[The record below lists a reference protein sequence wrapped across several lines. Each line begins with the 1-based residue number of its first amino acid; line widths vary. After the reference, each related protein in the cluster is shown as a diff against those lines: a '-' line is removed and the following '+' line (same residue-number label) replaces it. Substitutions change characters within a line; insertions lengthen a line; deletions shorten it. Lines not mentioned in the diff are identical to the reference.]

1 MDAIESFPG
10 VDFDS
15 NKLCTAAES
24 SLLQTSSENVNIKDD
39 AYTPYSA
46 KDGQSLETMFPVVY
60 PSNFNFKQN
69 LFLIICPLFLGGG
82 GGSVVLDH
90 LNFFKYTTSSM
101 FKDEVSYSC
110 LF

>member
-1 MDAIESFPG
+1 MDAIESFPR
-10 VDFDS
+10 VDFDFI
-15 NKLCTAAES
+15 KLCIAAKS

-69 LFLIICPLFLGGG
+69 LFLIIWPLFFGGG
-82 GGSVVLDH
+82 GGFH
-90 LNFFKYTTSSM
+90 CFRPFK
-101 FKDEVSYSC
+101 F
-110 LF
+110 L

>member
-1 MDAIESFPG
+1 MDAIESFPR
-10 VDFDS
+10 VDFDFI
-15 NKLCTAAES
+15 KLCIAAKS

-69 LFLIICPLFLGGG
+69 LFLVICPLLLGGG
-82 GGSVVLDH
+82 GG
-90 LNFFKYTTSSM
+90 
-101 FKDEVSYSC
+101 C
-110 LF
+110 PLF